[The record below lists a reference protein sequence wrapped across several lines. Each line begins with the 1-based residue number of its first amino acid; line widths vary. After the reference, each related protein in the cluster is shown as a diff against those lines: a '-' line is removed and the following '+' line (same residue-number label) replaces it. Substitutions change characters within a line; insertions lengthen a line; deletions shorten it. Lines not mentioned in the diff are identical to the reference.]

1 MPPELLNIASGAGAP
16 PLTLPG
22 PPLDLTCMPSFSIC
36 DERCGMSTTCGERES
51 ERRRNGVRE
60 VEPRR
65 RIDALHDSQC
75 DGDYPL
81 LLPSRR
87 TEGRPTNPRKQEHSE
102 QKAGSFGLPALKSSQ
117 RRAKYFSTLP
127 LSDPGRFQFPEKNQP
142 ARAPPGEET
151 GEPTRPHR
159 SGSGRPGA
167 GDPSWGAG
175 G

>member
-81 LLPSRR
+81 LLPSRP

-102 QKAGSFGLPALKSSQ
+102 QKSWKLPASSSKIKSKKS
-117 RRAKYFSTLP
+117 
-127 LSDPGRFQFPEKNQP
+127 
-142 ARAPPGEET
+142 
-151 GEPTRPHR
+151 
-159 SGSGRPGA
+159 
-167 GDPSWGAG
+167 
-175 G
+175 